1 MSKVKSGREL
11 GPWGLSTTPGAN
23 YPWGMG
29 GRAEPP
35 EGAPEG
41 DSGGEDEFRPV
52 VFDESFVRAARIQ
65 ELSAQERMSSG
76 TRPVRRRGLRPGG
89 LPRQALAL
97 MLLVSMAFAAAVYL
111 GTRHPYPEAVAGT
124 TPLSITVVPLQ
135 PGAGGIPTAASSAG
149 GPTAA
154 GSPAASPSA
163 SGVPSA
169 SGSGS
174 ATTAGSASASAS
186 ASASMPPGPFAGTP
200 LEDYAVGIS
209 GMQVPVPRH
218 TADFSHDQ
226 VLHAMNTVLTYLQAS
241 SLDPSVLMG
250 ADTDSV
256 RELLAPSQTAQFDA
270 SLAHPQDDQQHD
282 VTGWLVR
289 FDPTKV
295 RLAAPDDVR
304 VQGTLT
310 YQEVSPGTLE
320 VTSDHTF
327 VYALTEIPAV
337 TPTPTPGASSST
349 AAAQPPTILFTV
361 RRELR
366 YRFTL
371 ADLNANQLEII
382 DSVVQAGPMSCDA
395 DVSSYLQPLFPAAVA
410 AAAPGRHGG
419 STPAPTTPIGPEPAT
434 TAPSVDPFDHTRPAW
449 AVCGVMTGPTL

>member
-1 MSKVKSGREL
+1 
-11 GPWGLSTTPGAN
+11 
-23 YPWGMG
+23 MG

-41 DSGGEDEFRPV
+41 DSGGEDEIRPV

-76 TRPVRRRGLRPGG
+76 TRPVRRRGLRTGG

-124 TPLSITVVPLQ
+124 TPLSITVIPLQ
-135 PGAGGIPTAASSAG
+135 PGAGGIPTAASSAAAS
-149 GPTAA
+149 AA
-154 GSPAASPSA
+154 GSPAASA
-163 SGVPSA
+163 SA
-169 SGSGS
+169 SGSASATASATPTTSGS
-174 ATTAGSASASAS
+174 ASPSASASVA
-186 ASASMPPGPFAGTP
+186 PGPFAGTP

-241 SLDPSVLMG
+241 SLDPQVLTG

-256 RELLAPSQTAQFDA
+256 RDLLAPSQTAQFDA

-289 FDPTKV
+289 FDPSKV

-327 VYALTEIPAV
+327 VYALTEIPAA
-337 TPTPTPGASSST
+337 TPTPAPGASGTPSASASATPAAGASSVS
-349 AAAQPPTILFTV
+349 AAQPPTILFTV

-410 AAAPGRHGG
+410 PVVPGRHTG
-419 STPAPTTPIGPEPAT
+419 SSAPTTPIGPEPAT

>member
-1 MSKVKSGREL
+1 
-11 GPWGLSTTPGAN
+11 
-23 YPWGMG
+23 MG

-65 ELSAQERMSSG
+65 ELSAQERMDSG
-76 TRPVRRRGLRPGG
+76 TRPVRRRGLRAGG

-124 TPLSITVVPLQ
+124 TPLSITVIPLQ
-135 PGAGGIPTAASSAG
+135 PGAGGIPTAASSTAAG
-149 GPTAA
+149 PSAA
-154 GSPAASPSA
+154 GSPSGSPSA
-163 SGVPSA
+163 SSSA
-169 SGSGS
+169 SSS
-174 ATTAGSASASAS
+174 ASRAATAPGSASASAS
-186 ASASMPPGPFAGTP
+186 ASVAPGPFAGTP

-209 GMQVPVPRH
+209 GMQLPVPRH

-241 SLDPSVLMG
+241 SLNPEVLMG
-250 ADTDSV
+250 ADTNSV
-256 RELLAPSQTAQFDA
+256 RDLLAPSQTAQFDA

-289 FDPTKV
+289 FDPGKV

-327 VYALTEIPAV
+327 VYALTEIPPA
-337 TPTPTPGASSST
+337 TPTPAPGASSSPSASHSAGVGSAST
-349 AAAQPPTILFTV
+349 AQPPTILFTV

-410 AAAPGRHGG
+410 PTVSGRHAG
-419 STPAPTTPIGPEPAT
+419 STPAPNTPIGPEPAT

>member
-1 MSKVKSGREL
+1 
-11 GPWGLSTTPGAN
+11 
-23 YPWGMG
+23 MG

-65 ELSAQERMSSG
+65 ELSAQERMDSG

-124 TPLSITVVPLQ
+124 TPLSITVIPLQ
-135 PGAGGIPTAASSAG
+135 PGAGGIPTAASSTAA
-149 GPTAA
+149 GPTAV
-154 GSPAASPSA
+154 SPSA
-163 SGVPSA
+163 SGSPSA
-169 SGSGS
+169 SPSGS
-174 ATTAGSASASAS
+174 PSASSSASGAAAAPGSASASAS
-186 ASASMPPGPFAGTP
+186 ASVAPGPFAGTP

-241 SLDPSVLMG
+241 SLDPQVLMG
-250 ADTDSV
+250 AGTNSV

-289 FDPTKV
+289 FDPGKV

-327 VYALTEIPAV
+327 VYALTEIPAA
-337 TPTPTPGASSST
+337 TPTPAPGASGSPPAHASTGVSSAST
-349 AAAQPPTILFTV
+349 AQPPTILFTV

-410 AAAPGRHGG
+410 PAASGRHSG
-419 STPAPTTPIGPEPAT
+419 STPAPSTPIGPESAA